1 MSEQLQ
7 RTADWHNDRCG
18 HVTASK
24 FGDVLAVGKTG
35 KPLKARDDY
44 LMRLVTERLTNQP
57 SDSVDSFAMA
67 WGRDAEPFARAAFE
81 AETGLI
87 VNESPF
93 VRHPSIE
100 WVGCSPDG
108 LVGSEHG
115 YESKCPKDSRIHLAT
130 IRDGMP
136 ADHKA
141 QVQGCMW
148 VTGRKAWWFISYDP
162 RMPEHLRLYYE
173 LIPRDEDYIEK
184 MEAEILKFLTEVA
197 TELKLFTRKA
207 A

>member
-1 MSEQLQ
+1 MSDLQ
-7 RTADWHNDRCG
+7 RTEEWHADRCG

-44 LMRLVTERLTNQP
+44 LMRLVTERLTGQQVE
-57 SDSVDSFAMA
+57 SADSFAMA

-87 VNESPF
+87 VTESAF
-93 VRHPSIE
+93 VKHPTIE

-108 LVGSEHG
+108 LIGKDSG
-115 YESKCPKDSRIHLAT
+115 YESKCPKNSAVHLGT

-136 ADHKA
+136 EEHKP

-148 VTGRKAWWFISYDP
+148 VTGRQTWEFVSFDP
-162 RMPEHLRLYYE
+162 RMPEHLRLYRE
-173 LIPRDEDYIEK
+173 SIKRDDEYIKHLES
-184 MEAEILKFLTEVA
+184 EIIKFLAEVEA
-197 TELKLFTRKA
+197 QVQQFLKKA

>member
-1 MSEQLQ
+1 MSDLQ
-7 RTADWHNDRCG
+7 RTADWHADRCG

-24 FGDVLAVGKTG
+24 FCDVLAIGRNN

-44 LMRLVTERLTNQP
+44 LMQLVTERITGQQ
-57 SDSVDSFAMA
+57 DSGLNSFAMQ
-67 WGRDAEPFARAAFE
+67 WGKDAEPFARSLFE

-87 VNESPF
+87 VVESAF
-93 VRHPSIE
+93 IKHPTIE

-108 LVGSEHG
+108 LIGKDAG
-115 YESKCPKDSRIHLAT
+115 YESKCPKNSAIHLAT

-136 ADHKA
+136 AEHKP

-148 VTGRKAWWFISYDP
+148 VTGRARWHFVSFDP
-162 RMPEHLRLYYE
+162 RMPSHLRLYHE
-173 LIPRDEDYIEK
+173 IVERDDEYIEH
-184 MEAEILKFLTEVA
+184 MEMEISKFLKDVEA
-197 TELKLFTRKA
+197 QIQLFKEA

>member
-1 MSEQLQ
+1 MADLQ
-7 RTADWHNDRCG
+7 RTDAWHADRCG

-24 FGDVLAVGKTG
+24 FGDVIAIGKTG

-44 LMRLVTERLTNQP
+44 LMQLVTERITGEQ
-57 SDSVDSFAMA
+57 SEGVDSFSMR

-87 VNESPF
+87 VSESPF
-93 VRHPSIE
+93 VKHPTIE

-108 LVGSEHG
+108 LVGKEEG
-115 YESKCPKDSRIHLAT
+115 YESKCPKDSRIHLIT
-130 IRDGMP
+130 WREGMP
-136 ADHKA
+136 EEHKA

-148 VTGRKAWWFISYDP
+148 VTGRKRWHFVSFDP
-162 RMPEHLRLYYE
+162 RMPEHLRLYHQVVE
-173 LIPRDEDYIEK
+173 RDDKFIQHLETEVI
-184 MEAEILKFLTEVA
+184 KFLAEVA
-197 TELKLFTRKA
+197 AQVQLFKKA

>member
-1 MSEQLQ
+1 MSDLQ
-7 RTADWHNDRCG
+7 GTSDWHADRCG

-24 FGDVLAVGKTG
+24 FGDVLAIGRGG

-44 LMRLVTERLTNQP
+44 LMQLVTERITGQQE
-57 SDSVDSFAMA
+57 SGMTSFSLQ
-67 WGRDAEPFARAAFE
+67 WGKDAEPFARSLFE

-87 VNESPF
+87 VVESPF
-93 VRHPSIE
+93 VQHPTLE

-108 LVGSEHG
+108 LVGDDDG
-115 YESKCPKDSRIHLAT
+115 YESKCPKNSAIHLAT

-136 ADHKA
+136 EEHKP

-148 VTGRKAWWFISYDP
+148 VTGRKRWHFVSFDP
-162 RMPEHLRLYYE
+162 RMPPHLRLYHQVIE
-173 LIPRDEDYIEK
+173 RDDKYIEH
-184 MEAEILKFLTEVA
+184 MEAEIVKFLAEVEA
-197 TELKLFTRKA
+197 QIQLFKKA